1 VSQPDQRA
9 VILDMDLGIDD
20 AIALLYLA
28 SRPNVSI
35 EAAGS
40 VHGNTPAD
48 LAAGNLRRVLA
59 LAGLPAV
66 PVARGAM
73 RPLVRDAHFAG
84 EVHGDD
90 GLGNTVA
97 PGEAAP
103 GADALESAPEQ
114 LVRLARSAPGR
125 YDVLATGPLTNLG
138 LALILEPELPSLVRS
153 VVIMGGSAAYGG
165 NMSSVAEAN
174 IWHDPEAAKLVFDAA
189 WPITMAGLDVTMR
202 TMLDEAALA
211 RIAEGTSSHARFATA
226 ILRHYLGF
234 YEMITGRRACP
245 LHDPTAA
252 AVLADPTLIT
262 RALDGDVTVATGDDA
277 RGQTIVDRRKD
288 GEPWQTAQAGPRT
301 IVMEIDGQRFVDDLV
316 ETLLRGGEAL
326 G

>member
-1 VSQPDQRA
+1 MSQPDQRA

-90 GLGNTVA
+90 GLGNTRRA
-97 PGEAAP
+97 RRCRARRRRPRERP
-103 GADALESAPEQ
+103 GAARAARP
-114 LVRLARSAPGR
+114 VRARP
-125 YDVLATGPLTNLG
+125 V
-138 LALILEPELPSLVRS
+138 
-153 VVIMGGSAAYGG
+153 
-165 NMSSVAEAN
+165 
-174 IWHDPEAAKLVFDAA
+174 
-189 WPITMAGLDVTMR
+189 
-202 TMLDEAALA
+202 
-211 RIAEGTSSHARFATA
+211 
-226 ILRHYLGF
+226 
-234 YEMITGRRACP
+234 
-245 LHDPTAA
+245 
-252 AVLADPTLIT
+252 
-262 RALDGDVTVATGDDA
+262 
-277 RGQTIVDRRKD
+277 
-288 GEPWQTAQAGPRT
+288 
-301 IVMEIDGQRFVDDLV
+301 
-316 ETLLRGGEAL
+316 
-326 G
+326 

>member
-1 VSQPDQRA
+1 
-9 VILDMDLGIDD
+9 M
-20 AIALLYLA
+20 
-28 SRPNVSI
+28 
-35 EAAGS
+35 
-40 VHGNTPAD
+40 
-48 LAAGNLRRVLA
+48 
-59 LAGLPAV
+59 
-66 PVARGAM
+66 
-73 RPLVRDAHFAG
+73 
-84 EVHGDD
+84 
-90 GLGNTVA
+90 
-97 PGEAAP
+97 
-103 GADALESAPEQ
+103 
-114 LVRLARSAPGR
+114 RLARSAPGR

-202 TMLDEAALA
+202 TMLDEAAIA

-288 GEPWQTAQAGPRT
+288 GEPWQAAQAGPRT

-316 ETLLRGGEAL
+316 ETLLRGGERWVEAYGPPWSVVRRVPVVRRRDVHDVETGAAGRAHGVGAAVAHAHDRRVL
-326 G
+326 AVPVVDLDDRVERDPGARVVAVADEDRVGEARRVDRAGSHPRSGRRARAGRCPPSRRAR

>member
-1 VSQPDQRA
+1 MSEAAQHA
-9 VILDMDLGIDD
+9 VVLDMDLGIDD

-48 LAAGNLRRVLA
+48 LAARNLRRVLA
-59 LAGLPAV
+59 LAGLSEV

-73 RPLVRDAHFAG
+73 RPLSREPHFAA

-90 GLGNTVA
+90 GLGNTLEDGLEV
-97 PGEAAP
+97 GGVEATK
-103 GADALESAPEQ
+103 SAPEQ

-125 YDVLATGPLTNLG
+125 YDILATGPLTNLG
-138 LALILEPELPSLVRS
+138 LALILEPDLPSLVRS

-165 NMSSVAEAN
+165 NMTSVAEAN

-202 TMLDEAALA
+202 TMLDERAIARLAA
-211 RIAEGTSSHARFATA
+211 GTSEHARFATA

-234 YEMITGRRACP
+234 YEMISGRRACP

-252 AVLADPTLIT
+252 AVLADPSLIT
-262 RALDGDVTVATGDDA
+262 RALHGDVIVATSDDA

-288 GEPWQTAQAGPRT
+288 GGPWQPPTAGERA
-301 IVMEIDGQRFVDDLV
+301 IVMEIDAPRFVDDLV
-316 ETLLRGGEAL
+316 ETLLRGGSAA
-326 G
+326 